1 MHELTQV
8 MRQKDD
14 LAFSE
19 LLCRV
24 RTDSCTSDD
33 IRILKTREISVD
45 AADYPTQALHVYRL
59 NADVDAR
66 NSLMLNSLA
75 PQTAQYTIKAIDS
88 VAGQTSHLSLSC
100 LSDKRSETGGLHGTL
115 KLAIGA
121 RVMLTANVD
130 VSDDLVKGARGEVV
144 HVNNNSEITSVLVRF
159 DNDRV
164 GLKTIQTSQYSARH
178 PHAVPLSK
186 YEVVFFAK
194 GKRGSEI
201 KRLQFP
207 LTLAWATTI
216 HKVQGLTLNEIVVD
230 MKGGRFSPGQAY
242 VAFSRVKTLAGLH
255 ILHFNPKAIRKN
267 IDVEH
272 EMVRLNSN
280 LLQPRALPEVSCDSS
295 HVTIALL
302 NVRSIVPKLPNVRAD
317 NNLRSASILCF
328 CETWL
333 NASQHSPVLPDDQVD
348 IRCDRMTCENKGG
361 VLMCVPS

>member
-88 VAGQTSHLSLSC
+88 VAGQTSHLSLSS

-121 RVMLTANVD
+121 RVMLTANVA
-130 VSDDLVKGARGEVV
+130 VSDDLVNGARGEVV

-178 PHAVPLSK
+178 PTCCT
-186 YEVVFFAK
+186 F
-194 GKRGSEI
+194 
-201 KRLQFP
+201 
-207 LTLAWATTI
+207 
-216 HKVQGLTLNEIVVD
+216 VQV
-230 MKGGRFSPGQAY
+230 
-242 VAFSRVKTLAGLH
+242 
-255 ILHFNPKAIRKN
+255 
-267 IDVEH
+267 
-272 EMVRLNSN
+272 
-280 LLQPRALPEVSCDSS
+280 
-295 HVTIALL
+295 
-302 NVRSIVPKLPNVRAD
+302 
-317 NNLRSASILCF
+317 
-328 CETWL
+328 
-333 NASQHSPVLPDDQVD
+333 
-348 IRCDRMTCENKGG
+348 
-361 VLMCVPS
+361 